1 LANCD
6 VVDREVAEVG
16 RRFSEQ
22 ERETIWDMREAGVPV
37 RRIAR
42 RLGRQNV
49 SVRQF
54 IASAG
59 GKRPTARQR
68 SELRLSLEE
77 REEIS
82 RGLAAG
88 RSVRAIAEGLRRS
101 PSTVSREV
109 NANDG
114 RQRYRALLADRAA
127 SQRALRPKRAKLAQS
142 PRLRSVVERKLEAKW
157 SPQQISAWLASQYP
171 DRPEM
176 QVSHETIY
184 QSLFVQSR
192 GALRKELHSCLRS
205 GRAMRRAKAYTKVN
219 VGHGQ
224 LKNMVMISERPAE
237 VADRAVPGHW
247 EGDLIFG
254 KKMTTIG
261 TLVERHSRY
270 VILLKLPNGHG
281 ADAVR
286 KAITKRI
293 LTLPAQLRRS
303 ITWDQGKEMAEHVQ
317 FTVDTGVQIY
327 FCDPKSPWQ
336 RGSNENT
343 NGLLRQYLPKSMDL
357 SQCAQRE
364 LDTIARSLNTRPRQ
378 TLGWMT
384 PSQAFAQAV
393 ASTA

>member
-1 LANCD
+1 MW
-6 VVDREVAEVG
+6 
-16 RRFSEQ
+16 RRFSEE
-22 ERETIWDMREAGVPV
+22 ERQTIWDMREAGVPV
-37 RRIAR
+37 KRIAR
-42 RLGRQNV
+42 HLGRQNV
-49 SVRQF
+49 SLRKF
-54 IASAG
+54 IADAG
-59 GKRPTARQR
+59 GKRPTPRQR

-88 RSVRAIAEGLRRS
+88 DSIRVIAETLGRS
-101 PSTVSREV
+101 PSTVCREV
-109 NANDG
+109 NANGG
-114 RQRYRALLADRAA
+114 RKKYRALVADRAA
-127 SQRALRPKRAKLAQS
+127 CRRALRPKRAKLAECR
-142 PRLRSVVERKLEAKW
+142 RLRRVVERKLEARW
-157 SPQQISAWLASQYP
+157 SPQQISAWLASEYP

-192 GALRKELHSCLRS
+192 GALRKELHSCLRT
-205 GRAMRRAKAYTKVN
+205 GRAMRRAKAYTKGN
-219 VGHGQ
+219 VGQGQ
-224 LKNMVMISERPAE
+224 IKDMVMISERPAE
-237 VADRAVPGHW
+237 VKDRAVPGHW

-254 KKMTTIG
+254 KKMTSIG

-281 ADAVR
+281 AEAVR
-286 KAITKRI
+286 KAMTKRI

-317 FTVDTGVQIY
+317 FTVDTGVKIY

-343 NGLLRQYLPKSMDL
+343 NGLLRQYLPKSSDL
-357 SQCAQRE
+357 SQCSQRE
-364 LDTIARSLNTRPRQ
+364 LDAIARSLNTRPRQ

-384 PSQAFAQAV
+384 PSRAFAEAV
-393 ASTA
+393 ALTA